1 MNKNKATLAIYGIQD
16 RIDSEYPLYVHDHS
30 ICLMR
35 NGRVEK
41 MLQLERKTRVKRDN
55 KLYLHIYDLLK
66 EQKLISTDDY
76 DVVFVDNVVG
86 RSFINKQGNI
96 RFEAPL
102 VSTVSDTVEK
112 GRCWW
117 FDKGIDAYALNHELA
132 HISSC
137 LPFYGN
143 FKENSLVVHF
153 DGGASLSNFS
163 SWLYKDNKLQLI
175 DFNWDFKYLSSLY
188 NANALVFGII
198 GAKQFDQNSVP
209 GKMMGMASF
218 GEYSL
223 EIENWLKENNYF
235 EDCWKSKAVFY
246 EKARESFGWKNNKL
260 DQKDSFLHDILAT
273 MQFVFQRDFYIKI
286 EELQSL
292 YKSDYLYY
300 SGGSALNIVT
310 NNKLVE
316 SGLFKQVYIPPCA
329 EDSGLALGAAAY
341 VEYLKHG
348 KVEHHSPYLNNWG
361 IEDYKS
367 DFSSDDISVIAS
379 ELMAGKILAVCN
391 DFGEIGPR
399 ALGNRSIISLAN
411 SKELADKVSMEKK
424 GREWYRPIAPI
435 MLERNLE
442 YFTGIK
448 DSLLATYM
456 LRDFEVLSD
465 KRKEIEGVVHVN
477 GTSRIQTVSNEKD
490 NPFIYTMLDYLEK
503 NYGVKALIN
512 TSFNK
517 RGEPIVHTED
527 DAIASAKNMQL
538 DGVIL
543 NGKLK
548 LI

>member
-1 MNKNKATLAIYGIQD
+1 MDKNKATLAIYGIQD
-16 RIDSEYPLYVHDHS
+16 RIDSDFPLYVHDHS

-35 NGRVEK
+35 NGKVEK
-41 MLQLERKTRVKRDN
+41 MLQLERKTRNKRDN
-55 KLYLHIYDLLK
+55 KLYQNIYDLLK

-86 RSFINKQGNI
+86 RSFINTQGNI

-102 VSTVSDTVEK
+102 LSTLSETIEK

-117 FDKGIDAYALNHELA
+117 FGREIDAYAINHELA

-143 FKENSLVVHF
+143 FKENSLIIHF

-163 SWLYKDNKLQLI
+163 AWYFLDGKLRLLDYSWDL
-175 DFNWDFKYLSSLY
+175 KYLSTLY

-218 GEYSL
+218 GKYS
-223 EIENWLKENNYF
+223 EKIEEWLKENNFF
-235 EDCWKSKAVFY
+235 EDCWKSKRVFY

-260 DQKDSFLHDILAT
+260 DQKDPFLHDILAT
-273 MQFVFQRDFYIKI
+273 MQHIFQRDFFAKVVD
-286 EELQSL
+286 LQEK
-292 YKSDYLYY
+292 YNADYLYY

-316 SGLFKQVYIPPCA
+316 SKLFRQVFIPPCA

-348 KVEHHSPYLNNWG
+348 EVIHHSPYLNNWG
-361 IEDYKS
+361 IEEYKA
-367 DFSSDDISVIAS
+367 DFSDSDILEIAS
-379 ELMAGKILAVCN
+379 GLIEGKIYAVCN
-391 DFGEIGPR
+391 ELGEIGPR
-399 ALGNRSIISLAN
+399 ALGNRSIIALAN
-411 SKELADKVSMEKK
+411 SKELADKVSIEKK

-448 DSLLATYM
+448 ESLLATYM
-456 LRDFEVLSD
+456 LRDFDVLEER
-465 KRKEIEGVVHVN
+465 RKEIEGVVHVN
-477 GTSRIQTVSNEKD
+477 GSSRIQTVASEQD
-490 NPFIYTMLDYLEK
+490 NPFIYTLLNYLEK
-503 NYGVKALIN
+503 QFDIKALIN

-517 RGEPIVHTED
+517 RGEPIVHTKEN
-527 DAIASAKNMQL
+527 ALVSARNLEL
-538 DGVIL
+538 DGVII
-543 NGKLK
+543 NGKLIQ
-548 LI
+548 L

>member
-1 MNKNKATLAIYGIQD
+1 MDKNKATLAIYGIQD
-16 RIDSEYPLYVHDHS
+16 RIDSDFPTYVHDHS

-41 MLQLERKTRVKRDN
+41 MLQLERKTRNKRDN
-55 KLYLHIYDLLK
+55 KLYLSIYELLK
-66 EQKLISTDDY
+66 EQKLISIDDY

-102 VSTVSDTVEK
+102 VSTISDTIEK

-117 FDKGIDAYALNHELA
+117 FEKEIDGYAINHELA

-137 LPFYGN
+137 LPFYGD

-163 SWLYKDNKLQLI
+163 TWRFINGKLSIINYSWDL
-175 DFNWDFKYLSSLY
+175 KYLSTLY

-198 GAKQFDQNSVP
+198 GAKRYDQNSVP

-218 GEYSL
+218 GSYSI
-223 EIENWLKENNYF
+223 EIECWLRKNDFF
-235 EDCWKSKAVFY
+235 EDCWKSKRLFY
-246 EKARESFGWKNNKL
+246 EKANESFGWKNNRL
-260 DQKDSFLHDILAT
+260 DQRDPFLHDILAT
-273 MQFVFQRDFYIKI
+273 MQYIFTRDFFSKI
-286 EELQSL
+286 SELQNI
-292 YKSDYLYY
+292 YNADYLYY

-316 SGLFKQVYIPPCA
+316 SNLFKQVFIPPCA

-341 VEYLKHG
+341 VETLKHG
-348 KVEHHSPYLNNWG
+348 KLEYHSPYINNWG
-361 IEDYKS
+361 IENYQS
-367 DFSSDDISVIAS
+367 DFSNDDICDIAS
-379 ELMAGKILAVCN
+379 ALMSGQILGVCN
-391 DFGEIGPR
+391 GFGEIGPR
-399 ALGNRSIISLAN
+399 ALGNRSIIALAN
-411 SKELADKVSMEKK
+411 SKDLADKVSIEKK

-435 MLERNLE
+435 MLERNLK
-442 YFTGIK
+442 YFTGIGT
-448 DSLLATYM
+448 SLLATYM
-456 LRDFEVLSD
+456 LRDFDVLQD

-477 GTSRIQTVSNEKD
+477 GSSRIQTVSSEKE
-490 NPFIYTMLDYLEK
+490 NPFVYLLLDYLEK
-503 NYGVKALIN
+503 EYGVKALIN

-517 RGEPIVHTED
+517 RGEPIVHSEA
-527 DAIASAKNMQL
+527 DAIASAKNLSL

-543 NGKLK
+543 NGKLIQ
-548 LI
+548 L